1 LWVRDSL
8 GGEDEGE
15 GKKSTLAHR
24 KCSREECE
32 VKEGKMRVWIVKD
45 YEEMSKKAAD
55 VVAELVSRKP
65 GCVLGLATGSTPE
78 GLYRELV
85 RRHKEEGLDFSKV
98 KTFNLD
104 EYYGLPGSHPQSYRY
119 FMNEKLFNGLNIRKE
134 NTFVPDGTVP
144 VKEIEKFCKKYE
156 ERIKKAGG
164 IDLQVLGIG
173 GDGHIAFNEP
183 GSSLSSRTRFVALNE
198 QTIKDNSRFFKSIDE
213 VPRYALSMG
222 VGTILEARELL
233 FLANG
238 EKKAEV
244 VAKALEGPVTSSI
257 TASAIQLHQRVTVIL
272 DEGAASRLTR
282 ASFYKFAAEAE
293 KKIGIDLF

>member
-1 LWVRDSL
+1 
-8 GGEDEGE
+8 
-15 GKKSTLAHR
+15 
-24 KCSREECE
+24 
-32 VKEGKMRVWIVKD
+32 MRVWIVND

-144 VKEIEKFCKKYE
+144 VKDIEKFCKEYE

-183 GSSLSSRTRFVALNE
+183 GSSLSSRTRLVALNE